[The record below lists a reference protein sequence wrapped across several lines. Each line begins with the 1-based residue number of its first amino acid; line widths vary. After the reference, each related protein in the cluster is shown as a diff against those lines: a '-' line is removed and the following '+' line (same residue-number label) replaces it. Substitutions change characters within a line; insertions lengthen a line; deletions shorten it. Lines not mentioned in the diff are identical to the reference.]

1 MAANDK
7 DGGRALEKIRKI
19 LALLNGA
26 TSEGEARAASLALQ
40 RALAASGMTIEEVE
54 DSERE
59 AGREVASDEA
69 EVGQQVPAWKTR
81 LSMVI
86 ADNYRC
92 KTYIG
97 KKVKGRD
104 AAGRR
109 RVVKS
114 FVFMGLDEDA
124 AIAAGVY
131 GATCRAAENCWA
143 RFRSKRGPFRG
154 NAARET
160 YLNGFVEGL
169 ERSYAEQRCES
180 ESMALALRVPA
191 EVRQAFDS
199 MGLKKKSVRYRF
211 AGDEIRGAGS
221 ADGYGFGAGDR
232 LAS

>member
-1 MAANDK
+1 MAENEK
-7 DGGRALEKIRKI
+7 DGGRAIEKIRKI

-69 EVGQQVPAWKTR
+69 EVGQQVPAWKTC
-81 LSMVI
+81 LSMVV
-86 ADNYRC
+86 AENYRC

-97 KKVKGRD
+97 KKAKGRD
-104 AAGRR
+104 VAGRR
-109 RVVKS
+109 RIVKS

-143 RFRSKRGPFRG
+143 RFRAEHGPFRG

-169 ERSYAEQRCES
+169 ERSYAEQRSES

-191 EVRQAFDS
+191 EVSQAFDS
-199 MGLKKKSVRYRF
+199 LGLKKKSVRYRF